1 MELFHKI
8 YQNCRGLRILR
19 STIEPANSHSQFFLS
34 VALLRLSFFL
44 QFLLKSGKG
53 KRLVEEYDRYE
64 NTPLHVAAKKGYV
77 RIVQVSSNSRV
88 SLKAGT
94 GPEHPPPPSPLP
106 DGPDP
111 SGNTLN
117 YQKLGKKVIKLKTKL
132 KNSCSGDVNSGV
144 FQSCSWFCRQQ
155 QQQQQS
161 YSGLHSRGRSYYI
174 YL

>member
-1 MELFHKI
+1 MLSRFARSPRSLHEPRLNGKIYKI

-19 STIEPANSHSQFFLS
+19 STIEPANSFAQFFLT
-34 VALLRLSFFL
+34 VALLLSFFF

-53 KRLVEEYDRYE
+53 KSLVEEYDKYE

-77 RIVQVSSNSRV
+77 RIVQVSSIIRV

-94 GPEHPPPPSPLP
+94 GPEHPP

-117 YQKLGKKVIKLKTKL
+117 YKNLARNYKTGKKKQKIMFQGCPESEFYLLTK
-132 KNSCSGDVNSGV
+132 
-144 FQSCSWFCRQQ
+144 
-155 QQQQQS
+155 
-161 YSGLHSRGRSYYI
+161 
-174 YL
+174 

>member
-53 KRLVEEYDRYE
+53 KRLVEEYDKYE

-77 RIVQVSSNSRV
+77 RIVQVSSNGRV

-94 GPEHPPPPSPLP
+94 GPDHNNNNSPIQDYIHADDHTTSTYKMNP
-106 DGPDP
+106 GFKPF
-111 SGNTLN
+111 TFI
-117 YQKLGKKVIKLKTKL
+117 KV
-132 KNSCSGDVNSGV
+132 
-144 FQSCSWFCRQQ
+144 
-155 QQQQQS
+155 
-161 YSGLHSRGRSYYI
+161 
-174 YL
+174 